1 MFPIHHT
8 IGRWMP
14 SFPLSRHRMFDH
26 GASDEPFLS
35 SPSFLS
41 HCFLA
46 CVDMIVLFILED
58 NKQGIPIMTE
68 HQLSLLPFY
77 AGWGRYTQR
86 LVAAIAPLTGEQLA
100 LRNTPQHWSIG
111 MYVTHIVANRAWWFH
126 ARMGEGSD
134 DLTSLELWALG
145 VCEADVDPCHPAAE
159 LVAGLEKTWQMIQK
173 TLARLTPADLEQ
185 VVPPLSEAERVRHA
199 KLVEPALQP
208 FAQMWVDRA
217 ALSGEV
223 RPAVSLQRIIWGVL
237 EHDIHHGSEISTI
250 LGVHGLPVLELD

>member
-1 MFPIHHT
+1 
-8 IGRWMP
+8 
-14 SFPLSRHRMFDH
+14 
-26 GASDEPFLS
+26 
-35 SPSFLS
+35 
-41 HCFLA
+41 
-46 CVDMIVLFILED
+46 
-58 NKQGIPIMTE
+58 MTE
-68 HQLSLLPFY
+68 NQLSLLPFY
-77 AGWGRYTQR
+77 AGWGIYQQR

-111 MYVTHIVANRAWWFH
+111 MYATHIVADRAWWFH
-126 ARMGEGSD
+126 ARMGEGSA

-145 VCEADVDPCHPAAE
+145 VCEAGVDPFHTAAE

-185 VVPPLSEAERVRHA
+185 VFPPLDEAERVRHA

-208 FAQMWVDRA
+208 FAQMWLDAA

-223 RPAVSLQRIIWGVL
+223 RPAVSLQWIIWSVL

-250 LGVHGLPVLELD
+250 LGVHGLPVVELD